1 MEQNQNQPTPEQAFN
16 TINSAVRQL
25 KLSADEHDILRSC
38 LQVIANLISPKAD
51 EKPSKPKLKVVDAES
66 D

>member
-1 MEQNQNQPTPEQAFN
+1 MEQNLPTPEQAFN

-38 LQVIANLISPKAD
+38 LQVVANLVSASQEVP
-51 EKPSKPKLKVVDAES
+51 KPKVKKMVEAE
-66 D
+66 